1 MEEMVLIGYFHFESK
16 EKKQIY
22 YVVQALHSDNDVSKS
37 IKKGTLINIFVPDE
51 DYKKIISSYDIG
63 SLIKV
68 DVKPNFETGK
78 LSYRVIL

>member
-1 MEEMVLIGYFHFESK
+1 MEEMALIGYFHFEGK

-22 YVVQALHSDNDVSKS
+22 YIVQVLHSDVDVSKS
-37 IKKGTLINIFVPDE
+37 IKKGTLINIFVTDE

-63 SLIKV
+63 SIVKV
-68 DVKPNFETGK
+68 DVKPNFQTGK